1 MPTYRID
8 ADTGAGVEIV
18 AARIAQS
25 RDEIRF
31 ERRVYG
37 QWTIEAAYRRGTV
50 RRILQRFVESDGSI
64 RWVSVGRGILTDAP
78 GQW

>member
-8 ADTGAGVEIV
+8 ADSSTGVEIV
-18 AARIAQS
+18 ASRIAPS

-31 ERRVYG
+31 ERRVDG
-37 QWTIEAAYRRGTV
+37 QWSIEAAYRRGTI
-50 RRILQRFVESDGSI
+50 RRILQQFVESDGSV

-78 GQW
+78 GQS